1 MHRVRY
7 FTTIVLCITTTLILA
22 FPLGL
27 YWLGLSGVDSLP
39 EKPLHLASKEQQA
52 LVWKRA
58 LGDGV
63 PRIKA
68 MSPYSLAITLLVNN
82 ASSASPDQLIV
93 WRVAS
98 NYLLSHQRHKGMSW
112 WHLSGAALTIWLSR
126 NWTDEEILSAAALS
140 R

>member
-7 FTTIVLCITTTLILA
+7 FTTIFLCITATLILA
-22 FPLGL
+22 SPLGL
-27 YWLGLSGVDSLP
+27 YWLGLSGIDGLP

-52 LVWKRA
+52 FVWKSAR
-58 LGDGV
+58 GDGV

-68 MSPYSLAITLLVNN
+68 MSPYSLAITLLVKK
-82 ASSASPDQLIV
+82 APSAPPDQLIV

-98 NYLLSHQRHKGMSW
+98 NYLLSHQRHKGIGW